1 MDFSNL
7 VDEITRRVLS
17 KVQSAGDA
25 STVAKR
31 KLLILT
37 AAQNA
42 RFDHFLST
50 TRLGDCYELNCTSD
64 PCPDENLDAYEA
76 LVLFDLRIE
85 ELGRISAGVCG
96 SPYSCLVTRAILMGK
111 RIFLPAREIEL
122 LGYEQ
127 SAPPRYFAMMKEK
140 LDLLEQS
147 GVKICSLEGI
157 ESELLGMAAVKSA
170 LARPTQGIEPAES
183 KALSDQRSGVAGSS
197 FRVDKRV
204 LTEKDL
210 IEARMN
216 GATTDF
222 DQKNCII
229 TDLACEYARAR
240 QLNLVRD
247 LG

>member
-7 VDEITRRVLS
+7 VDEITRRVLGRI
-17 KVQSAGDA
+17 QSAGD
-25 STVAKR
+25 SLVIAKP

-50 TRLGDCYELNCTSD
+50 TRLGDCYDLSCSSD
-64 PCPDENLDAYEA
+64 PCPEENLDAYEA

-96 SPYSCLVTRAILMGK
+96 SPYSCLVTRAILTGK
-111 RIFLPAREIEL
+111 RIYLPAREIEL
-122 LGYEQ
+122 LCYEQ

-147 GVKICSLEGI
+147 GVKICSLEEL
-157 ESELLGMAAVKSA
+157 ESELLGLATRKSA
-170 LARPTQGIEPAES
+170 QACAAPVIKPSES
-183 KALSDQRSGVAGSS
+183 KAPAGQRPGAASS

-210 IEARMN
+210 IEARMK
-216 GATTDF
+216 GATDVLIKKT
-222 DQKNCII
+222 CII

-247 LG
+247 AD

>member
-7 VDEITRRVLS
+7 VEEITRRVLS
-17 KVQSAGDA
+17 KIESSGQSIAA
-25 STVAKR
+25 AKPR
-31 KLLILT
+31 LLILT

-42 RFDHFLST
+42 RFDHFLAT
-50 TRLGDCYELNCTSD
+50 TRLADCYKLSCTSD
-64 PCPDENLDAYEA
+64 PGPEENLDAYEA

-96 SPYSCLVTRAILMGK
+96 SPYSCLVTRAILTGK
-111 RIFLPAREIEL
+111 RIYLPAREIEL
-122 LGYEQ
+122 LCYEQ

-147 GVKICSLEGI
+147 GVKICSLE
-157 ESELLGMAAVKSA
+157 ELETDLLGMAASKPV
-170 LARPTQGIEPAES
+170 LACPAPVGKPTES
-183 KALSDQRSGVAGSS
+183 KAPAGQHLVAASS

-210 IEARMN
+210 IEARMK
-216 GATTDF
+216 GATEVLIK
-222 DQKNCII
+222 KNCII
-229 TDLACEYARAR
+229 TDLACEYARSR

-247 LG
+247 SG

>member
-1 MDFSNL
+1 MSSTALLTL
-7 VDEITRRVLS
+7 VPMKIWMRMKHWCCLTCAL
-17 KVQSAGDA
+17 KNSAA
-25 STVAKR
+25 S
-31 KLLILT
+31 
-37 AAQNA
+37 
-42 RFDHFLST
+42 
-50 TRLGDCYELNCTSD
+50 
-64 PCPDENLDAYEA
+64 A
-76 LVLFDLRIE
+76 LVSVDPLIPVWSPGLFSWGNVSFCRL
-85 ELGRISAGVCG
+85 
-96 SPYSCLVTRAILMGK
+96 
-111 RIFLPAREIEL
+111 ARL
-122 LGYEQ
+122 NYFGYEQ

-216 GATTDF
+216 GATT
-222 DQKNCII
+222 
-229 TDLACEYARAR
+229 
-240 QLNLVRD
+240 V
-247 LG
+247 